1 MIAEEIWNGARCE
14 KHSAPKLWG
23 QTNAFA
29 QSWSTVGIHKTG
41 KLPRWERATGTEMNE
56 GIIVATFPE
65 VNRYLNAQN
74 YSLGVKADLKTL
86 SKFVREELFYVFVHD
101 FKNDE
106 DDCLALACDEFVEY
120 CLEPDNKKTIT
131 NPHIQTATPTE
142 FKEYL
147 RFLWKEG
154 LKTNLKGRGNIR
166 KDLSH
171 EKSAVYASIADAFK
185 SKYSVLGAPTN
196 LARHP

>member
-1 MIAEEIWNGARCE
+1 MYMPIHWNAKMIAEEIWNGAWCE

-106 DDCLALACDEFVEY
+106 DDCNADRVHGVFAFP
-120 CLEPDNKKTIT
+120 LEG
-131 NPHIQTATPTE
+131 
-142 FKEYL
+142 
-147 RFLWKEG
+147 RFEDKLERTRKHSEG
-154 LKTNLKGRGNIR
+154 LE
-166 KDLSH
+166 S
-171 EKSAVYASIADAFK
+171 
-185 SKYSVLGAPTN
+185 
-196 LARHP
+196 